1 MMFNEKLAKIQ
12 RKNNSLLCVGLDIDS
27 EKIPKFLQSS
37 ANDGLVEFNKTII
50 ENTKD
55 IACAFKTNLAFYE
68 ALGKNGYDLL
78 EKTIDMIPN
87 DLIIILDG
95 KRNDIGNTAKKYAHA
110 CYEVLGADAVTVN
123 PYLGW
128 DGVKPFLDYD
138 EKCCF
143 LLCRTS
149 NPSAK
154 DFQNLHVDGITLY
167 MAVAQ
172 KINEWNKKGQCGAV
186 VGATYPNELQQ
197 IRTMLEDSI
206 PLLLPGI
213 GKQGGDVEK
222 TVSYGTTAQGG
233 GAIINSSRG
242 IIYAGSDEGYA
253 DDVRKAA
260 VQLNDT
266 INSYR

>member
-1 MMFNEKLAKIQ
+1 MMFNEKLEKIQ
-12 RKNNSLLCVGLDIDS
+12 KKNNSFLCVGLDIDI
-27 EKIPKFLQSS
+27 EKIPPFLKAS
-37 ANDGLVEFNKTII
+37 ADDGLIEFNKTII
-50 ENTKD
+50 ENTQD
-55 IACAFKTNLAFYE
+55 VTCAYKINLAFYE
-68 ALGKNGYDLL
+68 ALGKMGYDLL
-78 EKTIDMIPN
+78 EKTIEMIPN

-128 DGVKPFLDYD
+128 DGVKPFLEYD
-138 EKCCF
+138 EKCSF

-154 DFQNLHVDGITLY
+154 DFQNLRFDGMPLY
-167 MAVAQ
+167 MTVAK

-186 VGATYPNELQQ
+186 VGATYPEELNE
-197 IRTMLEDSI
+197 IRKVLTDSI

-222 TVSYGTTAQGG
+222 TVSYGTNPQGK

-242 IIYAGSDEGYA
+242 IIYAGSDENYA

-260 VQLNDT
+260 VQLYEK
-266 INSYR
+266 INKYR